1 MAFAMH
7 IEYLDR
13 PERRVLNLEEAG
25 ASGIPV
31 LGLTRHSRHVNPVQE
46 HVHLGVLELGLCLR
60 GALTLSSRGKVHRIM
75 PGQIFVNQPGISHRL
90 TAQPRGLFLYWMH
103 VRLSPLEKGALLKL
117 PKKEALALCEKL
129 RELPCPVAT
138 HTQHVRQA
146 FLRLFQQY
154 DSPPCAYRSFC
165 VRQACLSLLI
175 ELLECSAPRNQP
187 TDSERI
193 RAIIALMRDHP
204 ERDYRIDDL
213 AHQAAL
219 SPTHFI
225 NRFKLATG
233 LPPIHFLI
241 DCRMD
246 AAKKLLRGTD
256 QPITEIAHT
265 LNFASSQHFANQF
278 RRATGETPRAWRAQ
292 KKPPTHQGLAG
303 FQLNWLD
310 QRDSNPRPQ
319 H

>member
-1 MAFAMH
+1 MAFALH

-13 PERRVLNLEEAG
+13 PERRVLNLEKAG
-25 ASGIPV
+25 APGIPV

-60 GALTLSSRGKVHRIM
+60 GALTL
-75 PGQIFVNQPGISHRL
+75 
-90 TAQPRGLFLYWMH
+90 
-103 VRLSPLEKGALLKL
+103 
-117 PKKEALALCEKL
+117 CEKL

-154 DSPPCAYRSFC
+154 DAPPGIYRSLC
-165 VRQACLSLLI
+165 VRQACLNLLI

-193 RAIIALMRDHP
+193 RAIIARMRDHP
-204 ERDYRIDDL
+204 EREYRIDDL

-246 AAKKLLRGTD
+246 AAKKLLRGTA

>member
-1 MAFAMH
+1 MTTAMH
-7 IEYLDR
+7 IEYLDH
-13 PERRVLNLEEAG
+13 PDRRVLNLEKAG
-25 ASGIPV
+25 APGVPV
-31 LGLTRHSRHVNPVQE
+31 LGLTRHTRYVNPVPE
-46 HVHLGVLELGLCLR
+46 HIHPCILEFGLCLR
-60 GALTLSSRGKVHRIM
+60 GALTLNSEGRIRRIM
-75 PGQIFVNQPGISHRL
+75 PGQIFVNQPGVPHRL

-103 VRLSPLEKGALLKL
+103 VRLNAPERKSLLKL
-117 PKKEALALCEKL
+117 PKREALTLCEKL
-129 RELPCPVAT
+129 KGLPGTVAT
-138 HTQHVRQA
+138 DTQHVRQA

-175 ELLECSAPRNQP
+175 ELLECSAPKNRP

-193 RAIIALMRDHP
+193 RAIIAQMRENP

-246 AAKKLLRGTD
+246 AAKKLLRGTA

-265 LNFASSQHFANQF
+265 LNFASSQHFAMQF
-278 RRATGETPRAWRAQ
+278 RRATGETPREWRAQ
-292 KKPPTHQGLAG
+292 KNRQPI
-303 FQLNWLD
+303 
-310 QRDSNPRPQ
+310 RV
-319 H
+319 